1 MVEHP
6 EEPVLQV
13 WSPAEALRRARPLPS
28 PQELVI
34 EGLTEPEWQALQD
47 ALAEV

>member
-1 MVEHP
+1 MVERP

-13 WSPAEALRRARPLPS
+13 VSPVEALRRARPLPS
-28 PQELVI
+28 AQEFAI